1 MVSSGYGLRAARF
14 RAPPPRSRP
23 RTMPG
28 WRSTLGGL
36 AHCARVGVSAGW
48 LANPAPPAPSRAFH
62 SSQQAGARLVR
73 RTIPSYRTYDA
84 YHEVVRYM

>member
-62 SSQQAGARLVR
+62 SSRQARG
-73 RTIPSYRTYDA
+73 SY
-84 YHEVVRYM
+84 VVRYRRTVRTMPTMR